1 MSTKAATESKLGT
14 LHDKLAD
21 VLITAVDG
29 MIDTQVVDP
38 PTLNAVRAFL
48 KDNDIVCVPS
58 ADNRVGTLS
67 NKLSA
72 LRAEGKE
79 RFKDSNVVPIVAANE
94 G

>member
-1 MSTKAATESKLGT
+1 
-14 LHDKLAD
+14 
-21 VLITAVDG
+21 
-29 MIDTQVVDP
+29 MIELKVVDP

-67 NKLSA
+67 KKLSD
-72 LRAEGKE
+72 LRNEGRE